1 VTLRSV
7 KLLIRKIRKS
17 NLPIVINSWGL
28 CFLYKKL
35 ELLSDEIL
43 TTESVVILDKS
54 EFVHLWD
61 TLCDWDILSYGASVS
76 EAVSIPIDRSCP
88 IGVEFPSIEH
98 PHAQAIQQSVEVAE
112 ALGPRVVVVRT
123 GFYDVIA
130 HDYRCFMF
138 GGPLLKKRCSN
149 QGDLLAG
156 LITLF
161 LSWQKLKNVTNN
173 PMNAASIADAVLR
186 LAVLDCSTLGTRV
199 VIASD
204 VAKCVPL
211 VFHNIETILKRDAVL
226 STLKGEDSSPCT
238 FEDASSST

>member
-1 VTLRSV
+1 
-7 KLLIRKIRKS
+7 
-17 NLPIVINSWGL
+17 
-28 CFLYKKL
+28 
-35 ELLSDEIL
+35 
-43 TTESVVILDKS
+43 
-54 EFVHLWD
+54 
-61 TLCDWDILSYGASVS
+61 LSYGASVS
-76 EAVSIPIDRSCP
+76 EAVSIPIDSSCP
-88 IGVEFPSIEH
+88 IGVEFHSIEH
-98 PHAQAIQQSVEVAE
+98 QHVQAIQQCVEVAE

-156 LITLF
+156 LTTLF

-186 LAVLDCSTLGTRV
+186 LAVLDSSTLCTRV
-199 VIASD
+199 VSASD

-211 VFHNIETILKRDAVL
+211 VFNNIETILKRNAAS
-226 STLKGEDSSPCT
+226 STLKGEDGSPCT
-238 FEDASSST
+238 SVDACPST